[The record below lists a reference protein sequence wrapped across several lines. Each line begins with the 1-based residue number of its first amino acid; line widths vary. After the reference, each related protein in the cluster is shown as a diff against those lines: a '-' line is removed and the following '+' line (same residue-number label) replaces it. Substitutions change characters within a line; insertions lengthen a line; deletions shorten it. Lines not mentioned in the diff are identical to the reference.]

1 MSQNVDGDR
10 PPAVTIRAYLEAD
23 EAEVV
28 ALWTA
33 CGLVR
38 PWNDPRNDIARKLA
52 VQRDLFLV
60 GRAGPGDRLVAPAR
74 SAGVR
79 LPEKTTVAHRA
90 SGAERLVATVMA
102 GYDGHRGW
110 VNYLAV
116 DPASRRLGLARS
128 MMAAVEERLRRLGC
142 AKINLQIRSDNR
154 DAIAFYQRIGFG
166 EDAVLSMG
174 KRLERDDET

>member
-1 MSQNVDGDR
+1 MRQNGDGDR
-10 PPAVTIRAYLEAD
+10 SPAMTIRAYLEAD
-23 EAEVV
+23 EAEVM
-28 ALWTA
+28 ALWRA

-38 PWNDPRNDIARKLA
+38 PWNDPQKDIARKLA

-60 GRAGPGDRLVAPAR
+60 GTVDDRI
-74 SAGVR
+74 
-79 LPEKTTVAHRA
+79 
-90 SGAERLVATVMA
+90 VATVMA

-116 DPASRRLGLARS
+116 DPASRRFGLARS

-142 AKINLQIRSDNR
+142 AKINLQIRHDNR

-166 EDAVLSMG
+166 QDAVLSMG
-174 KRLERDDET
+174 KRLEHDET

>member
-1 MSQNVDGDR
+1 MPLGIQDGAMSENVEENR
-10 PPAVTIRAYLEAD
+10 PPAMTIRAYLEAD
-23 EAEVV
+23 EAAVV

-38 PWNDPRNDIARKLA
+38 PWNDPRKDIARKLA

-60 GRAGPGDRLVAPAR
+60 GTAGDRIM
-74 SAGVR
+74 
-79 LPEKTTVAHRA
+79 
-90 SGAERLVATVMA
+90 ATVMA

-116 DPASRRLGLARS
+116 EPGSRRLGLARA

-142 AKINLQIRSDNR
+142 AKINLQLRTDNR

-174 KRLERDDET
+174 KRLSRDET